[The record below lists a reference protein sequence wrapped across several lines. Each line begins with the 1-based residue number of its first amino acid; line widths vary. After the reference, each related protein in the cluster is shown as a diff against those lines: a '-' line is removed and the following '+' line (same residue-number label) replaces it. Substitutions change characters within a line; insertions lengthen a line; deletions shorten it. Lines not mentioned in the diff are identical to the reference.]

1 MSVVAPRGV
10 GTRACKKLRT
20 LDVQADVVIPFD
32 VIVTHVLRQEN
43 LPDPADLAVLRGV
56 SRTMRDAVD
65 ATGRHID
72 ELDEIDA
79 ACRGYLT
86 TLRCRQRRG
95 HLSRE
100 ERLCQAA
107 ARSGQFEELQD
118 LRAENCPWDEHTCAG
133 AAEGGH
139 LEVLQWARE
148 SGCSWD
154 KRICEDAAKGGHLEE
169 LKWAR
174 ENGCPWD
181 NTTCVSAADFLH
193 WELLTWAYMN
203 GCPWDNDPCNWAVKI
218 RHQRRGEIERRAT
231 RLEALKWARENEC
244 PWCERTCAGA
254 AEGGHLNLLKYAREN
269 GCP

>member
-32 VIVTHVLRQEN
+32 VIVTHVLREEN
-43 LPDPADLAVLRGV
+43 LPDPADLAVLRGA

-65 ATGRHID
+65 ATGRRIE

-79 ACRGYLT
+79 ARRGYLT

-100 ERLCQAA
+100 ERRCQAA

-148 SGCSWD
+148 NGCSWD
-154 KRICEDAAKGGHLEE
+154 KRICHAAAKGGQLEV
-169 LKWAR
+169 LKWTR
-174 ENGCPWD
+174 ENGCP
-181 NTTCVSAADFLH
+181 
-193 WELLTWAYMN
+193 
-203 GCPWDNDPCNWAVKI
+203 
-218 RHQRRGEIERRAT
+218 
-231 RLEALKWARENEC
+231 
-244 PWCERTCAGA
+244 
-254 AEGGHLNLLKYAREN
+254 
-269 GCP
+269 